1 MMHILLGRCHHPSL
15 GVEHLVIDIPRFH
28 KILPVAI
35 VRYRLIGKLGHDTPD
50 GVPLVLA
57 CYGEAIDV
65 LLNKVYD
72 IAAFGT
78 VTVKKRLVSLALGV
92 SDNHSISV
100 ATSPVGQRH
109 LDEFANTSRSY
120 QPIAQ

>member
-1 MMHILLGRCHHPSL
+1 MMHILFGRCHHPSL
-15 GVEHLVIDIPRFH
+15 GVEHLVIDISRFH

-72 IAAFGT
+72 IATFRT
-78 VTVKKRLVSLALGV
+78 VTVEKRLVSLALGV
-92 SDNHSISV
+92 SDNQSISV
-100 ATSPVGQRH
+100 ATSSIGQRH
-109 LDEFANTSRSY
+109 LDEFANASRSY